1 MVKWLYNSIIV
12 GLLLILL
19 WHTLQQPK
27 LGVVDVNL
35 IVTKQAQTL
44 AKVAGERV
52 ANNKLPQVASKI
64 KMTIDRYAKG
74 QRLLLLAKNVVL
86 NQGLPD
92 HTNKIMAE
100 LDLEHNN
107 RDSYAEQQ
115 ASNN

>member
-44 AKVAGERV
+44 A
-52 ANNKLPQVASKI
+52 NTP
-64 KMTIDRYAKG
+64 KG
-74 QRLLLLAKNVVL
+74 GA
-86 NQGLPD
+86 
-92 HTNKIMAE
+92 
-100 LDLEHNN
+100 
-107 RDSYAEQQ
+107 YYY
-115 ASNN
+115 